1 MIYLYTLVGEKEC
14 VYFMHTNENSIKKK
28 INVEDLACDQPRF
41 VPQEHAFG

>member
-14 VYFMHTNENSIKKK
+14 VYFMHTNENSIQKK
-28 INVEDLACDQPRF
+28 NVEDLACDQPRF